1 MFTRETLKNKIF
13 ALAIIILGV
22 ITILISGD
30 ATFFIFALIPGL
42 YLFFSK
48 ENWIYIL
55 NILIYFNYK
64 IVRFK

>member
-13 ALAIIILGV
+13 ALAIVILGA

-30 ATFFIFALIPGL
+30 ATFFIFSLIPGL

-48 ENWIYIL
+48 ENWIECEYDDPDE
-55 NILIYFNYK
+55 FDEDWP
-64 IVRFK
+64 